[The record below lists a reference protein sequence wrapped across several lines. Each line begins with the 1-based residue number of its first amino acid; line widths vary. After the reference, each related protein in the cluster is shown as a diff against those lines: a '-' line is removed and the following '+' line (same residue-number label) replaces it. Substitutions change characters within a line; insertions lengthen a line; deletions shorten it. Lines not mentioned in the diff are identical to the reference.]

1 MGLFIRMPPDNSRQP
16 VTKSQTRELIM
27 KMTDQQK
34 RALVKRLTDF
44 LEKSSVA
51 SLAVGIFQGVQ
62 IGIIIGILAFL
73 GAAYL
78 TYKENK

>member
-1 MGLFIRMPPDNSRQP
+1 MR
-16 VTKSQTRELIM
+16 
-27 KMTDQQK
+27 MTDQQK
-34 RALVKRLTDF
+34 HALVKRLTDF

-62 IGIIIGILAFL
+62 IGIVIGILAFL

>member
-1 MGLFIRMPPDNSRQP
+1 
-16 VTKSQTRELIM
+16 M

-34 RALVKRLTDF
+34 HALVKRLTDF

-62 IGIIIGILAFL
+62 IGILAFL